1 MFFDKKIFHLIYK
14 TLKSIKICRK
24 SVHKNLFKIFLIFEA
39 HFYKSLLKYSSSFYE
54 NFFNPTLIFKHR
66 WETGE
71 IFHDYFST
79 LRSFNN
85 SARQTGRCVSIS
97 SRFQGGWC
105 STSISHFSLFPSWF
119 SLSLPPQNF
128 LLYPRFR
135 IVDRWFWWIDWNFRY
150 KLLSTD
156 VAVVSLLTAAR
167 IIFEAWFLRTSMDG
181 NASKLLMR
189 DAHAYPAQCTY
200 AGHDF
205 RPTISTSCACLFE
218 GGVSGFIT
226 LFDMD
231 SFKLSNAL
239 RFFSLLLFPSLVVL
253 LLHSHRG
260 KVWIEFVSSF

>member
-1 MFFDKKIFHLIYK
+1 MVLHFDFSFL
-14 TLKSIKICRK
+14 TFPL
-24 SVHKNLFKIFLIFEA
+24 LIF
-39 HFYKSLLKYSSSFYE
+39 
-54 NFFNPTLIFKHR
+54 T
-66 WETGE
+66 
-71 IFHDYFST
+71 
-79 LRSFNN
+79 
-85 SARQTGRCVSIS
+85 
-97 SRFQGGWC
+97 
-105 STSISHFSLFPSWF
+105 
-119 SLSLPPQNF
+119 LPPSPKF
-128 LLYPRFR
+128 FALSSLR

-156 VAVVSLLTAAR
+156 VAVVSPLTAAR

-239 RFFSLLLFPSLVVL
+239 RFFSLLFFPSLVVL

-260 KVWIEFVSSF
+260 KLWIEFVSSF

>member
-1 MFFDKKIFHLIYK
+1 M
-14 TLKSIKICRK
+14 
-24 SVHKNLFKIFLIFEA
+24 KIFLI
-39 HFYKSLLKYSSSFYE
+39 LLSSSNIDE
-54 NFFNPTLIFKHR
+54 KRAKFFTIIFQLFDHLIIQHVRQVAAFRFRVDFK
-66 WETGE
+66 G
-71 IFHDYFST
+71 DGAP
-79 LRSFNN
+79 LRFL
-85 SARQTGRCVSIS
+85 
-97 SRFQGGWC
+97 
-105 STSISHFSLFPSWF
+105 ISHFSPPDFHSP
-119 SLSLPPQNF
+119 SLPKIF
-128 LLYPRFR
+128 CFILASGSS
-135 IVDRWFWWIDWNFRY
+135 IGWFWWIDWNFRY

-239 RFFSLLLFPSLVVL
+239 RFFSLLFFPSLVVL
-253 LLHSHRG
+253 LLHSRRG
-260 KVWIEFVSSF
+260 KLWIEFVSSF